1 MSDNSQNDETPLT
14 PEQQENDFISILGEK
29 NFDKAKYRLDAQ
41 KLQNI
46 GMPLDILDP
55 MAYKKDDDNY
65 NDNDNDKNKNKNKNS
80 RNTDQP
86 DYKGDGL
93 SFISEEKNG
102 KLFGRGSNGETFEAK
117 NYEELNKLIA
127 GSYKKEYEKR
137 PDKGKNSIVEYHTS
151 DKNPQ
156 KMAAFA
162 KAFINEGI
170 AVGGDVPQDPKFW
183 QNLKKEYLNNPE
195 HSIDNWQHLTR
206 KVPPQ
211 YMGEMKNEH
220 SLSPT
225 QATNPRAAS
234 GSFIKQLR
242 NGNNP
247 KLTPQQNKP
256 QQRSN
261 GNQPLSVQQMIGNGY
276 QR

>member
-1 MSDNSQNDETPLT
+1 
-14 PEQQENDFISILGEK
+14 
-29 NFDKAKYRLDAQ
+29 
-41 KLQNI
+41 
-46 GMPLDILDP
+46 
-55 MAYKKDDDNY
+55 
-65 NDNDNDKNKNKNKNS
+65 
-80 RNTDQP
+80 
-86 DYKGDGL
+86 
-93 SFISEEKNG
+93 
-102 KLFGRGSNGETFEAK
+102 
-117 NYEELNKLIA
+117 
-127 GSYKKEYEKR
+127 
-137 PDKGKNSIVEYHTS
+137 
-151 DKNPQ
+151 
-156 KMAAFA
+156 MAAFA

-195 HSIDNWQHLTR
+195 HSIDDWQHLTR

-261 GNQPLSVQQMIGNGY
+261 GNQPLFVQQMIGNGY

>member
-1 MSDNSQNDETPLT
+1 
-14 PEQQENDFISILGEK
+14 
-29 NFDKAKYRLDAQ
+29 
-41 KLQNI
+41 
-46 GMPLDILDP
+46 
-55 MAYKKDDDNY
+55 
-65 NDNDNDKNKNKNKNS
+65 
-80 RNTDQP
+80 
-86 DYKGDGL
+86 
-93 SFISEEKNG
+93 
-102 KLFGRGSNGETFEAK
+102 
-117 NYEELNKLIA
+117 
-127 GSYKKEYEKR
+127 
-137 PDKGKNSIVEYHTS
+137 
-151 DKNPQ
+151 
-156 KMAAFA
+156 MAAFA

-211 YMGEMKNEH
+211 YIGEMKNEH

>member
-1 MSDNSQNDETPLT
+1 
-14 PEQQENDFISILGEK
+14 
-29 NFDKAKYRLDAQ
+29 
-41 KLQNI
+41 
-46 GMPLDILDP
+46 
-55 MAYKKDDDNY
+55 
-65 NDNDNDKNKNKNKNS
+65 
-80 RNTDQP
+80 
-86 DYKGDGL
+86 
-93 SFISEEKNG
+93 
-102 KLFGRGSNGETFEAK
+102 
-117 NYEELNKLIA
+117 
-127 GSYKKEYEKR
+127 
-137 PDKGKNSIVEYHTS
+137 
-151 DKNPQ
+151 
-156 KMAAFA
+156 MAAFA

-261 GNQPLSVQQMIGNGY
+261 GNQPLSVHFLISPYCKKKRERLAPSFSYRYINSDIRSKHEPTPHNASVPKRSFFQPIC
-276 QR
+276 RPAF

>member
-1 MSDNSQNDETPLT
+1 MKNAPTKEKTASSNIILPIKIPKRWPL
-14 PEQQENDFISILGEK
+14 S
-29 NFDKAKYRLDAQ
+29 Q
-41 KLQNI
+41 KLSLMRVLPSAEMFLKIPNSGKI
-46 GMPLDILDP
+46 W
-55 MAYKKDDDNY
+55 KK
-65 NDNDNDKNKNKNKNS
+65 
-80 RNTDQP
+80 
-86 DYKGDGL
+86 
-93 SFISEEKNG
+93 
-102 KLFGRGSNGETFEAK
+102 
-117 NYEELNKLIA
+117 
-127 GSYKKEYEKR
+127 
-137 PDKGKNSIVEYHTS
+137 
-151 DKNPQ
+151 
-156 KMAAFA
+156 
-162 KAFINEGI
+162 
-170 AVGGDVPQDPKFW
+170 
-183 QNLKKEYLNNPE
+183 YLNNPE

-276 QR
+276 QRWTIRYPETIRGISLSPDDWISSRPISWYHHIAKKERAARSLFFLPVYQ

>member
-1 MSDNSQNDETPLT
+1 M
-14 PEQQENDFISILGEK
+14 ILSLFSEKK

-46 GMPLDILDP
+46 GMPLDILNP
-55 MAYKKDDDNY
+55 MAYKKDDDN
-65 NDNDNDKNKNKNKNS
+65 DNDKNKNKNS

-127 GSYKKEYEKR
+127 GSYKKENEKR

-220 SLSPT
+220 TLSPT
-225 QATNPRAAS
+225 QATTPRAAS

-247 KLTPQQNKP
+247 KLTPRQNKP

>member
-1 MSDNSQNDETPLT
+1 MIRIKTKTQETLT
-14 PEQQENDFISILGEK
+14 SRTT
-29 NFDKAKYRLDAQ
+29 KATAFHSFR
-41 KLQNI
+41 
-46 GMPLDILDP
+46 
-55 MAYKKDDDNY
+55 KK
-65 NDNDNDKNKNKNKNS
+65 
-80 RNTDQP
+80 
-86 DYKGDGL
+86 
-93 SFISEEKNG
+93 KNG

-127 GSYKKEYEKR
+127 GSYKKENEKR